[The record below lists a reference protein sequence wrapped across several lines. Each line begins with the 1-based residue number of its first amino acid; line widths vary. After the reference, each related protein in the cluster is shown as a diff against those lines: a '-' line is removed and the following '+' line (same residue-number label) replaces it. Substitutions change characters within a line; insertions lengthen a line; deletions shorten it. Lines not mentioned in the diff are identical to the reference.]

1 MSSKTR
7 RGLNPEQEGFIL
19 NKLKKDAC
27 RIKRGDYRSIV
38 GLFLKRFG
46 FRPNITDVRRLL
58 SSRRDARG
66 MHAHRRSSR
75 GLSRRTH

>member
-1 MSSKTR
+1 M
-7 RGLNPEQEGFIL
+7 
-19 NKLKKDAC
+19 
-27 RIKRGDYRSIV
+27 KRGDYKAIV
-38 GLFLKRFG
+38 GPFQARFG
-46 FRPNITDVRRLL
+46 FKPNITDVRRLL

>member
-7 RGLNPEQEGFIL
+7 RCGLNQEHKGFIL
-19 NKLKKDAC
+19 SRLNGAC
-27 RIKRGDYRSIV
+27 RMKRGDYKAIV
-38 GLFLKRFG
+38 GPFQARFG
-46 FRPNITDVRRLL
+46 FKPNITDVRRLL